1 MDAQPRQVR
10 RRQKSRLQ
18 KQTPIRM
25 GRMRRTSHSRVPLT
39 SAVGAE
45 GDDVSYVEIE
55 VKAKTVDLAVEA
67 AMQELGVEDRE
78 QLAVE
83 VVTEPVK
90 GFLGM
95 GGQDA
100 VVRIKKRPN
109 QRRRN
114 NRRRGGQQQDQPG
127 KDGGSSK
134 NRQRNDSKST
144 KNGGQRSSGKGGS
157 SKPPAKVQP
166 KKEKRVSDDRPVL
179 PVEEQAKIAQEF
191 LEGLVDVYGLEGTV
205 TTTLDDDVIVAD
217 VSGDQTEALVGI
229 RGSVRSAIHE
239 LTRTVLQKH
248 GQDTA
253 RFRLDIAGYA
263 ERRREALSIYAE
275 QLIKQ
280 LNEEGGEIMLEPMSP
295 ADRKV
300 IHDVAGEHDGIE
312 SYSEGEPPRRFVVL
326 SRVGGTEEE

>member
-1 MDAQPRQVR
+1 M
-10 RRQKSRLQ
+10 
-18 KQTPIRM
+18 
-25 GRMRRTSHSRVPLT
+25 
-39 SAVGAE
+39 
-45 GDDVSYVEIE
+45 SYVEIE
-55 VKAKTVDLAVEA
+55 VKARTIDLAVEA
-67 AMQELGVEDRE
+67 AMQELGIDDRD
-78 QLAVE
+78 QLTVE

-100 VVRIKKRPN
+100 VVRVKKRQN
-109 QRRRN
+109 RRRRN
-114 NRRRGGQQQDQPG
+114 SRRKEGRSQEQRSDEGGSSGNRSGSSGNRS
-127 KDGGSSK
+127 GSSK
-134 NRQRNDSKST
+134 NRQRNDSRSA
-144 KNGGQRSSGKGGS
+144 KNRGQRDSDRGGS
-157 SKPPAKVQP
+157 SKPPAKDQP
-166 KKEKRVSDDRPVL
+166 KKEKKMSDDRPVL
-179 PVEEQAKIAQEF
+179 PVEEQAKIAKEF

-205 TTTLDDDVIVAD
+205 TATVDDDVIIAD
-217 VSGDQTEALVGI
+217 VTGDQTEALVGE

-263 ERRREALSIYAE
+263 ERRRAALSIYAE

-280 LNEEGGEIMLEPMSP
+280 LKSEGGEIMLEPMSP

-300 IHDVAGEHDGIE
+300 IHDVASEHDGIE

-326 SRVGGTEEE
+326 SSVGDTEEE